1 MNGLYPDTYGL
12 SLPLKLNHGS
22 ATAPVPGPCG
32 NLSDG
37 CENEHLI
44 DLICLAA
51 CT

>member
-22 ATAPVPGPCG
+22 AIAPVPCG